1 MPLDTARCRF
11 ESTNTVGGNCWGGKE
26 NAFGRSLG
34 CAVETIFVK
43 AVACRDGKNSE
54 CEKSIFRFDDD
65 NGRSISAADDKIHK
79 EANHKLKYKLY
90 LKHVIKI

>member
-11 ESTNTVGGNCWGGKE
+11 ESTNTVGGNYWGWKE

-34 CAVETIFVK
+34 CAVQTIFVK

-54 CEKSIFRFDDD
+54 RAESIFRFDDD
-65 NGRSISAADDKIHK
+65 KRRNISAADIKIHK
-79 EANHKLKYKLY
+79 GANHKLKYKLY
-90 LKHVIKI
+90 LKRVTKT